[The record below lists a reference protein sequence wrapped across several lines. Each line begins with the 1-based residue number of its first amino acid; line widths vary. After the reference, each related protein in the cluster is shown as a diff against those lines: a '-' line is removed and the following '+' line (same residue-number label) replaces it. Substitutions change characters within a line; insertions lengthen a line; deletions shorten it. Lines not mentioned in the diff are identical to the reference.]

1 MEPTLDKKTSRRKGV
16 GRKRLLALSFT
27 LVLASI
33 SSSYFLRR
41 RFRREYEA
49 FVSYGNDLKHIWTAV
64 VLIFFVLLIK
74 KKNRMESEV
83 VIVCVFF
90 QQNENSDTFFHLVF
104 LFLKLNVLK
113 QTLTSP
119 GLFHFYQNRQY
130 QKTKPS
136 VKRFEKFS

>member
-74 KKNRMESEV
+74 KKQYGKRSCYSL
-83 VIVCVFF
+83 CVFPTERKF
-90 QQNENSDTFFHLVF
+90 RHLFPFGVFVFETKRAKANSNIPRTFPF
-104 LFLKLNVLK
+104 LSK
-113 QTLTSP
+113 QAISKD
-119 GLFHFYQNRQY
+119 
-130 QKTKPS
+130 KT
-136 VKRFEKFS
+136 FG